1 MTENGQKKIIAFDTL
16 FTTNQIQILKIL
28 LSYVEPAKQKHIA
41 VYIKFL
47 ELQYTLS
54 FFQEHPA
61 SQIHFPTEERFDA
74 TKLCN
79 EVIPFCSPSEQEK
92 LNNMKNM
99 YQNFQNMQEMMQMVQ
114 MLKEL
119 FPDAENPMGN
129 DPASAFSGLSEMFG
143 SQGMDLSQLFEMLQN
158 K

>member
-1 MTENGQKKIIAFDTL
+1 MAENGQEKIIAFDTL

-28 LSYVEPAKQKHIA
+28 LSYMEPAHQKHMA

-54 FFQEHPA
+54 FFREYPA
-61 SQIHFPTEERFDA
+61 SSPAVPPEETMDA
-74 TKLCN
+74 TKLCD
-79 EVIPFCSPSEQEK
+79 EILPFCNPSEQEM
-92 LNNMKNM
+92 LQNMRNM

-114 MLKEL
+114 MMKDM
-119 FPDAENPMGN
+119 FPEGDNSAGQDPM
-129 DPASAFSGLSEMFG
+129 AMFSGLSGMFG
-143 SQGMDLSQLFEMLQN
+143 SDGPDMSQLFEMLQN